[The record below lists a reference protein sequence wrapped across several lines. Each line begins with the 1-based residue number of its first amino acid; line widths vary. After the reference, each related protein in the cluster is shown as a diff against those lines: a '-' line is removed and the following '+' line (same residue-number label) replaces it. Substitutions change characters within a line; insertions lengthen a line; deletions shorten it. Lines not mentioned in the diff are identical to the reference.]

1 MLPRPVRY
9 LTVLVSAYAQVFDLF
24 CQEQVKSK
32 HERYANL
39 QIQKSLIKIT
49 PDMLPWIISHLN
61 NISCR
66 EKQTNKQTNKNDV
79 NGQKSFCSAI
89 ATILQHQDLLLRPIS
104 FWHQG
109 CTCASTNLLL
119 PTFRDNLFNIPYSIS
134 EPCHRTRKFYINND
148 NLIYRNNQD
157 CDRKSYFIRN
167 SELWSLL
174 KSSIKTIHSFSTFLK
189 PPYTLFISQNQKLIN
204 LLAIDICFKYN
215 CLGDY
220 RDARTLIGREVH
232 HISL

>member
-1 MLPRPVRY
+1 M
-9 LTVLVSAYAQVFDLF
+9 
-24 CQEQVKSK
+24 
-32 HERYANL
+32 
-39 QIQKSLIKIT
+39 
-49 PDMLPWIISHLN
+49 
-61 NISCR
+61 
-66 EKQTNKQTNKNDV
+66 
-79 NGQKSFCSAI
+79 
-89 ATILQHQDLLLRPIS
+89 
-104 FWHQG
+104 
-109 CTCASTNLLL
+109 
-119 PTFRDNLFNIPYSIS
+119 PYSIS
-134 EPCHRTRKFYINND
+134 ATLPEKLSLSGNFSYRLLFIVEKYQTFLRDLSHVIVHVNFTLIIII

-157 CDRKSYFIRN
+157 YDRKSYFIRN